1 MSTSS
6 LAITGSIADRLN
18 AVAARIRGLE
28 SPADKES
35 WRPQLVRA
43 LEFVAD
49 RIALLRRRG
58 GVAPNVG
65 VALTGLETT
74 ARVSQAF
81 PGPGGA
87 ALQEETLGLV
97 DRIRG
102 GRPP

>member
-1 MSTSS
+1 MPTLSP
-6 LAITGSIADRLN
+6 AITGSIADRLN
-18 AVAARIRGLE
+18 AVAARIHGLG
-28 SPADKES
+28 SPADAES
-35 WRPQLVRA
+35 RRPQLVRA

-65 VALTGLETT
+65 AALTGLETA

-87 ALQEETLGLV
+87 ALLEEILRPV

-102 GRPP
+102 GRQP